1 MCPAKKRRSTVQ
13 RRVILEELQKL
24 ETHPTASELYEI
36 VRQRLGDISLG
47 TVYRNLVLLS
57 DMGIIQKLE
66 LGDSE
71 ARFDGKAG
79 KHYHVQCINCGCVN
93 DLHDLPGK
101 LSIKLPVDTDDFR
114 ITAHRVVFYG
124 VCKNCQKEGES
135 NDEN

>member
-24 ETHPTASELYEI
+24 EVHPTASELYEI
-36 VRQRLGDISLG
+36 VHRRLGEISLG

-71 ARFDGKAG
+71 IRFDGKTQQ
-79 KHYHVQCINCGCVN
+79 HYHVQCIDCGRVN
-93 DLHDLPGK
+93 DLPCLPGE
-101 LSIKLPVDTDDFR
+101 LSIKLPIETTDFS
-114 ITAHRVVFYG
+114 ITGLRLVFYG
-124 VCKNCQKEGES
+124 ICSQCQKEG
-135 NDEN
+135 D